1 MKILIIG
8 ANGLLGKAV
17 TNELKEYQ
25 ILTPTSVELDITKRE
40 ETEKYILDNLPDIII
55 NCALVH

>member
-25 ILTPTSVELDITKRE
+25 NQILLLIVQHIQM
-40 ETEKYILDNLPDIII
+40 
-55 NCALVH
+55 

>member
-25 ILTPTSVELDITKRE
+25 ILTPTSVSGIR
-40 ETEKYILDNLPDIII
+40 YY
-55 NCALVH
+55 

>member
-25 ILTPTSVELDITKRE
+25 ILTPTSVKLDITLIHISTDYVFDGKK
-40 ETEKYILDNLPDIII
+40 T
-55 NCALVH
+55 